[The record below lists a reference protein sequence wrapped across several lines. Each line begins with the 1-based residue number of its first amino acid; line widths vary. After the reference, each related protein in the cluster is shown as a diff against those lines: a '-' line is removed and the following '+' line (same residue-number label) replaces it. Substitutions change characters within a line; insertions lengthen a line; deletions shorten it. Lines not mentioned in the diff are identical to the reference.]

1 MKKHL
6 SVFMLMARSSIYR
19 VFLAALVTA
28 VLQALGF
35 YLSCSGILLN
45 RGAHIEDTFAAG
57 LFSLLFAAGL
67 ATVTLLLCLTGCEAS
82 SKTRYTL
89 RRLSISENQIFT
101 WQAIYNALAYLF
113 YWLSQVLV
121 IFALAAWY
129 TATEPSGSQTEFML
143 FFRSAFIRGCWPMED
158 AFGFVRNALFCLMLG
173 ITAAR
178 YPMAHRQGKR
188 FGEVIPAYLAIV
200 ALWSRPLNDTG
211 MMDFLGL
218 IALVVFIGFSLSRV
232 LGNKEEVQ
240 DFYEEY

>member
-19 VFLAALVTA
+19 VFLATVVTA
-28 VLQALGF
+28 ALQALGF

-67 ATVTLLLCLTGCEAS
+67 AAVILFLCLTGCEAS
-82 SKTRYTL
+82 SKTGYTL
-89 RRLSISENQIFT
+89 RRLSLSERQVYF
-101 WQAIYNALAYLF
+101 WQAIYNTLACVF
-113 YWLSQVLV
+113 FWLSQVLV

-129 TATEPSGSQTEFML
+129 TATEPSGSQTAFML

-158 AFGFVRNALFCLMLG
+158 TFDFVRNALFCLMLG

-178 YPMAHRQGKR
+178 YPMAQRQGKR
-188 FGEVIPAYLAIV
+188 FGEVIAAYLATV
-200 ALWSRPLNDTG
+200 ALWSRPLNGDG

-218 IALVVFIGFSLSRV
+218 VALVVFIGFSLSRV
-232 LGNKEEVQ
+232 LKKEEVQ
-240 DFYEEY
+240 DLYEEY